1 MSRSCLRPA
10 SAAMLLALVPC
21 AVGAQGS
28 PAPQTS
34 PASTAAYNACLLSAI
49 ASEDIYKDEAGV
61 QFRCFGQAAETWFNQ
76 LPDGREVPDKN
87 GVFVARYFGG
97 SGYCAHQIKSATGQP
112 VSIYLCAID
121 KPLRQ

>member
-1 MSRSCLRPA
+1 MLRSYLRSWPA
-10 SAAMLLALVPC
+10 ALLLALLPG
-21 AVGAQGS
+21 AAGAQGS
-28 PAPQTS
+28 LTPPPS